1 MKLKEIYK
9 ITFSGLYATATLKA
23 EIEPHP
29 HLVKLDQ
36 VGKDISNFSG
46 YWYFHVWVEA
56 KSKKT
61 AIRKGAVQIMNYLE
75 TEGCKVIAAV
85 TLGTMETLLEQ
96 KAAWEVLKAE
106 EEEEDTVSSEA
117 EIESEAENE
126 AEPDGANSEHCVDK
140 VSEKEE
146 NSVKAVEGY
155 SVALKHKKAMD
166 EGSPRPTPFMVGD
179 YEMADWA
186 LVECKPCYSVPTDYK
201 EQVKFDPKKSVIRV
215 YIMAKETD
223 SLPRSTTTLILHSK
237 MRRLALAKIKRVM
250 FDNLKT
256 MAARLGS
263 VGDDMSYDPFEFN
276 LSDMVRV
283 ISPEAQ
289 YTTYYSQFGLMA
301 TVAYNSSP
309 SYDGSLTQKEVRK
322 AKEYIYEVIARETIW
337 EPVLTRFSNVYLIQN
352 TETKTLCMIQE
363 NGLERA

>member
-1 MKLKEIYK
+1 MKTKEIYK
-9 ITFSGLYATATLKA
+9 ITFSGLCATATLEA

-61 AIRKGAVQIMNYLE
+61 AIRKGAVQIMDWLG
-75 TEGCKVIAAV
+75 TEGRKVISDV
-85 TLGTMETLLEQ
+85 TLGTIEKLLEQ
-96 KAAWEVLKAE
+96 KAVWEVLKAE
-106 EEEEDTVSSEA
+106 EEENTVSSEA

-126 AEPDGANSEHCVDK
+126 AEPDGANPEHCVDEA
-140 VSEKEE
+140 SEKEE
-146 NSVKAVEGY
+146 NSVKAVKGY
-155 SVALKHKKAMD
+155 SVALKHKEAMD
-166 EGSPRPTPFMVGD
+166 EGSPRPTPFIVGD

-201 EQVKFDPKKSVIRV
+201 EQVEFDPKTSVIKV
-215 YIMAKETD
+215 YITAKESN
-223 SLPRSTTTLILHSK
+223 SLPWAPTTSVLYSKLH
-237 MRRLALAKIKRVM
+237 RLALAKIKRVI

-256 MAARLGS
+256 MAAGLGS

-276 LSDMVRV
+276 LSDLVRV
-283 ISPEAQ
+283 AIPGAQ
-289 YTTYYSQFGLMA
+289 YMTYYSQFGLMVS
-301 TVAYNSSP
+301 VAYDSFLP
-309 SYDGSLTQKEVRK
+309 YDMLLTQGKIEK

-337 EPVLTRFSNVYLIQN
+337 EPMLTRFSNVYLIQN
-352 TETKTLCMIQE
+352 TETKTLHMIRE
-363 NGLERA
+363 YGLERA